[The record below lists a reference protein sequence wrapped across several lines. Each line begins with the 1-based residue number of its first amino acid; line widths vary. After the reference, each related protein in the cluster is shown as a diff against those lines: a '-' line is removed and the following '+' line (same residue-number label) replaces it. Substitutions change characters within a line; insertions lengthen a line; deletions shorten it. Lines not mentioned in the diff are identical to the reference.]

1 MKQLKPKVSLA
12 VVFSL
17 GLILPLLFV
26 LYMAGTLLSRHSETG
41 NIWVTLLLLLS
52 VVLTGPLFFISA
64 GYLYEDLTKKVY
76 LDPEKRQLLIL
87 ILKRGKKLIITG
99 QDVVES
105 YRVSISSL
113 RYRSYFFLKYSYIL
127 IVLKERKR
135 VIITSLLCEPVH
147 IERMLNLES
156 NILEY
161 YIPRIDRKLGEGIL
175 TASEFEVRVL
185 EFEHNFLNHTES
197 ELKSIIRQKAV
208 YTDYAREAASRLIHE
223 KFKA

>member
-87 ILKRGKKLIITG
+87 KRGKKLIITG

-113 RYRSYFFLKYSYIL
+113 RYRSYFFPEIQLYSNRTQG
-127 IVLKERKR
+127 KE
-135 VIITSLLCEPVH
+135 EG
-147 IERMLNLES
+147 
-156 NILEY
+156 Y
-161 YIPRIDRKLGEGIL
+161 YYQPLMRAG
-175 TASEFEVRVL
+175 S
-185 EFEHNFLNHTES
+185 
-197 ELKSIIRQKAV
+197 
-208 YTDYAREAASRLIHE
+208 Y
-223 KFKA
+223 